1 MAFASVEKDAGVC
14 VGTGEGHGFAVCT
27 EFIGTIRL
35 NVFDGGIVV
44 WGSLDFPIED
54 EGVV

>member
-1 MAFASVEKDAGVC
+1 MAFASVEEDTGVC
-14 VGTGEGHGFAVCT
+14 VGTGKGHGFAVCT

-35 NVFDGGIVV
+35 NVFDCRVVV
-44 WGSLDFPIED
+44 WGCLDFPVED

>member
-1 MAFASVEKDAGVC
+1 MAFASVEEDAGVC

-54 EGVV
+54 ERVV